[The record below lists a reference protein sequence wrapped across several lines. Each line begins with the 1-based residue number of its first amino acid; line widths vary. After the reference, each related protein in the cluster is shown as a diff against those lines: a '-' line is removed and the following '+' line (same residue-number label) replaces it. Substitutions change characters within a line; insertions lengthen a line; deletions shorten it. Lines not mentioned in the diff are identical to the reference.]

1 MIQNDYN
8 RRDGNRRNGRRNH
21 FHQQVEAKNT
31 SELRSNIAK
40 MKGRV
45 ERFGRGTQEVAEG
58 EEVDETTERMQNGQK
73 R

>member
-1 MIQNDYN
+1 M
-8 RRDGNRRNGRRNH
+8 RNGRRNH

-45 ERFGRGTQEVAEG
+45 ERFGRCAQEVAEG